1 MGVNL
6 SLKKRSENLSTF
18 QFKEFL
24 SPTLYSK
31 VREAQLGPATAG
43 TLCQC
48 LASIVNN
55 NIACVLILQQDLS
68 SISSEISEAFSII
81 SNDFQNCTSMIE
93 FLEKKILMQSSKK

>member
-1 MGVNL
+1 M
-6 SLKKRSENLSTF
+6 R
-18 QFKEFL
+18 Q
-24 SPTLYSK
+24 
-31 VREAQLGPATAG
+31 AQLGPATAG

-55 NIACVLILQQDLS
+55 NTACVLILQQDLS

-93 FLEKKILMQSSKK
+93 FLEKKILPDETSFLIITFGLLDEEKNVLEFVFLMV